1 MPPFAVT
8 QEVMRE
14 RMGGQR
20 AACACLCLSFS
31 LPLSYF
37 DRLTHACVD
46 IQRCPLA
53 TPTRARYVNCQ
64 ASKGSGAWGMGGV
77 LWKESRRRA
86 IAHKNQTNKWKTQ
99 KGMDS
104 LFFCAG
110 QGNCHLPS
118 LHVLNLSFDLRP
130 QLGRLLY
137 RQYTHTLAHTCE

>member
-8 QEVMRE
+8 QAGE
-14 RMGGQR
+14 G
-20 AACACLCLSFS
+20 CLSARLFVC

-64 ASKGSGAWGMGGV
+64 ASKGSGRGNVEGGQTPGN
-77 LWKESRRRA
+77 RA
-86 IAHKNQTNKWKTQ
+86 QKSNKQMANT
-99 KGMDS
+99 KGDGFIL
-104 LFFCAG
+104 LFCFFCACAG

-130 QLGRLLY
+130 QLCRLLY
-137 RQYTHTLAHTCE
+137 RQYTHTRTHTCE